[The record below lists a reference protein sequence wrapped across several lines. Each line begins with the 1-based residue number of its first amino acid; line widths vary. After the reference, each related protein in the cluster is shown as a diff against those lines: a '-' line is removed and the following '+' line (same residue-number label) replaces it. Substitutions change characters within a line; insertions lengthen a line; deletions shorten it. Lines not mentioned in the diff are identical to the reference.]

1 MVTPANIIDV
11 VSDQLG
17 VARATV
23 AMQDRMLVTS
33 GYRPITGRGR
43 AARGSPDGASALLIA
58 VAATPLSGPGVKETA
73 VHYERY
79 ARLAA
84 TESWPVKHLDQLA
97 PGHSLHEAIT
107 AIIGVL
113 GEGTA
118 QASDL
123 FAHATPD
130 TDDIFT
136 NLAIDIELGAP
147 MPSAAIAIRAEQL
160 RYHVSGHLNP
170 HDSSPSFD
178 QECVARFGCRVEYR
192 QTFDEA
198 EKYLETLP
206 MHPIAGRRSPD
217 LSQTRTFTIAT
228 LAHIA
233 ALFSDRV
240 KLLRQEVRASYKA
253 NT

>member
-1 MVTPANIIDV
+1 MVTPSDIIDV

-33 GYRPITGRGR
+33 GFRPITGRGR

-79 ARLAA
+79 AHLAA
-84 TESWPVKHLDQLA
+84 TTQSGEWASWKVKHLDQLA
-97 PGHSLHEAIT
+97 PGHSLHAAIA
-107 AIIGVL
+107 AIIRAL
-113 GEGTA
+113 GEGAT

-123 FAHATPD
+123 FAEANPD
-130 TDDIFT
+130 GSGVHTQLT
-136 NLAIDIELGAP
+136 IDVELGAP
-147 MPSAAIAIRAEQL
+147 MPSAAIAIRADQL
-160 RYHVSGHLNP
+160 RYFEFDQLNP
-170 HDSSPSFD
+170 HDGLPIFD
-178 QECVARFGCRVEYR
+178 EECVDRFECRVEYR
-192 QTFDEA
+192 QTFEDA

-206 MHPIAGRRSPD
+206 IHPEVGRRSPD

-228 LAHIA
+228 LAHLA
-233 ALFSDRV
+233 ALFSKRE
-240 KLLRQEVRASYKA
+240 KL
-253 NT
+253 